1 MPAAAGFKNL
11 VIHVGLP
18 KTGTTFLQ
26 NHVFRSC
33 DQIADFGKTPSY
45 RGDRPQVYEALKI
58 VASPSEAEFETHLSD
73 LRALLF
79 DEAQEAVTRKPSS
92 SCLLL
97 SYEGFYHPNSLH
109 PLEIHDRLVSILGD
123 FKVLVTIRQQFA
135 WIASYYLYRFY
146 RFLHG
151 GGPSFEVW
159 AKRARKRP
167 GWNPFVCC
175 DYWSVVEQLIS
186 RVGRDRVLVMPMEE
200 IVQSHS
206 DCGLRRLAGFLEV
219 DFDVLAASFE
229 QGPPTKERID
239 ELGFL
244 LGRVLY
250 EAQKSDLSA
259 DELLLMKRGFR
270 KIHDR
275 RHEAYRKASVPLDV
289 IERSFS
295 DDERETMRRGN
306 TALSRVFDEDLGR
319 FGYPVVEPS

>member
-1 MPAAAGFKNL
+1 MPAAAGINNL

-26 NHVFRSC
+26 NHVFSSC

-58 VASPSEAEFETHLSD
+58 VASASDAEFRTHVSD
-73 LRALLF
+73 VRALLLR
-79 DEAQEAVTRKPSS
+79 EAQEAGTRKPSS
-92 SCLLL
+92 SCRLL

-109 PLEIHDRLVSILGD
+109 PLGIHDRLVSILGD
-123 FKVLVTIRQQFA
+123 FKVLVTIRQQFS

-159 AKRARKRP
+159 AKRSRKRP
-167 GWNPFVCC
+167 GWNAFVCC
-175 DYWSVVEQLIS
+175 DYWRVVEQLIN

-200 IVQSHS
+200 VVQSHS
-206 DCGLRRLAGFLEV
+206 DSGLRRLAGFLDV
-219 DFDVLAASFE
+219 DFGVLAASFA
-229 QGPPTKERID
+229 QAPPTKERID

-250 EAQKSDLSA
+250 EAKKSDLSS
-259 DELLLMKRGFR
+259 DELLQMKRAFR
-270 KIHDR
+270 SIHDR
-275 RHEAYRKASVPLDV
+275 RHQSYRKANVPLDI
-289 IERSFS
+289 IEGSFS
-295 DDERETMRRGN
+295 DDERETMQTGN
-306 TALSRVFDEDLGR
+306 TALSRVFDQDLGR